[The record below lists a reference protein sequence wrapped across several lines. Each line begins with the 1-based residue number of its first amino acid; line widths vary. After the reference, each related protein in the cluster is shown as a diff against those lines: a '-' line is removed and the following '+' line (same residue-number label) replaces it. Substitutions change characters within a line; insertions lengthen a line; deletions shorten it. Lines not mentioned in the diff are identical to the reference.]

1 MGRKGKKK
9 KGAFLDNWFREAPVE
24 FLLLVGWKAPLEGVE
39 PPTQGLGNLC
49 SIL

>member
-1 MGRKGKKK
+1 MK
-9 KGAFLDNWFREAPVE
+9 
-24 FLLLVGWKAPLEGVE
+24 LLFIVGQEAPLEGVE